1 MTVLW
6 IAVALFVL
14 YWAAVY
20 GIYRF
25 AIVRRGGGTA
35 DVTEIRYKPLL
46 SYREEAEAGVR
57 WFLNQKP
64 EPVSIRSYDGLT
76 LRGYW
81 LPHPQAKAAMVLV
94 HGYRSSWATDFGCV
108 LPFYYEQ
115 GYSVLVCWQRAHGES
130 EGKHICFG
138 VKERF
143 DCRDWVRF
151 LESRIPAG
159 QPVFLDGVSMG
170 ASTVLMAAGLPDL
183 PDCVCGVIAD
193 SGFTSAWDEF
203 ASILKR
209 LHLPFHPLIDSA
221 NWMARRLAGFDFR
234 ECSTLDAV
242 RETKLPLLLVHGEAD
257 TYVPPEFSRQNYEAC
272 CSEKRLVTVPGA
284 VHGMSYLVDR
294 NVCRREL
301 LEFLEQY
308 GKKEAAV

>member
-1 MTVLW
+1 MTGLW
-6 IAVALFVL
+6 IAAALFAL

-20 GIYRF
+20 GVYRF
-25 AIVRRGGGTA
+25 AIVRRGGNPN
-35 DVTEIRYKPLL
+35 VTEIHYKPLL
-46 SYREEAEAGVR
+46 PYKEEAEAGIR
-57 WFLNQKP
+57 WFLDRKP
-64 EPVSIRSYDGLT
+64 ESVSIRSYDGLT

-81 LPHPQAKAAMVLV
+81 LEHPQAKGAVVLM
-94 HGYRSSWATDFGCV
+94 HGHRSSWATDFSCV
-108 LPFYYEQ
+108 FRFYYER
-115 GYSVLVCWQRAHGES
+115 GYSVLACWQRAHGES
-130 EGKHICFG
+130 EGEHICFG

-151 LESRIPAG
+151 LETRIPAD

-170 ASTVLMAAGLPDL
+170 AATVLMAAGLSDL
-183 PDCVCGVIAD
+183 PDCVRGVIAD

-209 LHLPFHPLIDSA
+209 LHLPLHPLMDSA

-257 TYVPPEFSRQNYEAC
+257 TYVPPEFSRQNFEAC
-272 CSEKRLVTVPGA
+272 CSEKRLVTVSGA

-294 NVCRREL
+294 NTCQREL
-301 LEFLEQY
+301 LEFLKLY

>member
-6 IAVALFVL
+6 IAAALVAL
-14 YWAAVY
+14 YWLAVY
-20 GIYRF
+20 GVYRF
-25 AIVRRGGGTA
+25 AIVRRKTASA
-35 DVTEIRYKPLL
+35 DVAKIHYKPLL
-46 SYREEAEAGVR
+46 PYKEEAEAGIR
-57 WFLNQKP
+57 WFLDRKP

-81 LPHPQAKAAMVLV
+81 LEHPRAKGTVVLM
-94 HGYRSSWATDFGCV
+94 HGYRSSWATDFSCV
-108 LPFYYEQ
+108 FRFYYGQ
-115 GYSVLVCWQRAHGES
+115 GYSILACWQRAHGES

-151 LESRIPAG
+151 LGTRIPAD

-170 ASTVLMAAGLPDL
+170 ASAVLMAAGLPDL
-183 PDCVCGVIAD
+183 PDCVRGVIAD

-203 ASILKR
+203 ASLLKR
-209 LHLPFHPLIDSA
+209 LHLPLHPLMDSA
-221 NWMARRLAGFDFR
+221 NWLARRLAGFDFR

-257 TYVPPEFSRQNYEAC
+257 TYVSPEFTRRNYASC
-272 CSEKRLVTVPGA
+272 GSEKRLITVPGA

-294 NVCRREL
+294 EGCQRVL
-301 LEFLEQY
+301 LEFLNQHQTS
-308 GKKEAAV
+308 EAAV